1 MNRIE
6 QIFRKQREQGARTLM
21 PFLTAGDPDLAT
33 TEAILPKLEQAGAS
47 ICELGIPFSDP
58 SADGPI
64 IQASMAR
71 ALAKGLR
78 PSQVLEMVKR
88 QRGNLSI
95 GIVAMVSFSIVY
107 RQGVQAYIKSAK
119 AAGIDGLIVPDLP
132 VTEADELLACARDN
146 DITCSLLIAPSTPL
160 DRAEAIA
167 KACSGFLYVL
177 ARAGLTGLRKEL
189 PADLP
194 ARIEALRN
202 VTDLPIAVGFGVS
215 SPEHVAEVVKVAD
228 AAIVGSAIVKRIEA
242 SQGKTPQAIAEDV
255 GSFVSELAGGLKS
268 PAA

>member
-6 QIFRKQREQGARTLM
+6 QIFKQQREQGAKTLM
-21 PFLTAGDPDLAT
+21 PFVTAGDPDLAT
-33 TEAILPKLEQAGAS
+33 TEAILPKLEQAGAH

-58 SADGPI
+58 VADGPI

-71 ALAKGLR
+71 ALDKGLR
-78 PSQVLEMVKR
+78 PGDVLEMVKR
-88 QRGNLSI
+88 QRDQLNL
-95 GIVAMVSFSIVY
+95 GLVAMVSYSIVF
-107 RQGVQAYIKSAK
+107 RSGVEAYIKSAK

-132 VTEADELLACARDN
+132 VTEADTLLKCAKDHE
-146 DITCSLLIAPSTPL
+146 ITCSLLIAPTTPL
-160 DRAEAIA
+160 ERAETVAR
-167 KACSGFLYVL
+167 ACSGFLYVL

-194 ARIEALRN
+194 DRINALRN

-228 AAIVGSAIVKRIEA
+228 AAIVGSAIVKCIEA
-242 SQGKTPQAIAEDV
+242 SEGTTPEAIASDV
-255 GSFVSELAGGLKS
+255 GKFVADLAGGLKS
-268 PAA
+268 PA